1 MDRILEVLQG
11 LPVDFFN
18 VYIALLRI
26 AAPVL
31 MALILWR
38 AGKPL
43 LSFKKEPEIWATL
56 HVENG
61 PVKLITHW
69 ENLIGSDQGCDVV
82 IRTTRPPQ
90 DIKGF
95 SSRVR
100 YCRYWFL
107 TRIWNP
113 LLNRKDQGERLERN
127 HAVLMRAEDGTWSIE
142 PVDQKSILQSG
153 AAEAQ
158 VIVGEDYFV
167 MGGMKMRLKRL
178 TREMEEHILNSRTR
192 ASSGLTSVMNVLLL
206 TLLQLLCCLAFLL
219 NGEAAYAQNIVLGF
233 GGICAAQWLVLGFYL
248 CIRRSA
254 FEVETIAFF
263 LCTMGMNVI
272 AATAPAEAVKQ
283 LIAMGLG
290 LAVFFVVGWSL
301 RDLDRAKAV
310 RYVATA
316 AGILLL
322 VVTLLFGRE
331 IYGAKN
337 WLVIGGFS
345 IQPSELSKLCFV
357 FVGAGTL
364 DRIMK
369 KRNIIGF
376 IAYSVMMCGL
386 LALMNDF
393 GAALIFFVA
402 FLTIAYMR
410 SGSVG
415 TIGLAIT
422 GLALAGVIALRI
434 APHALRR
441 FSIWRHI
448 WEDPLGRGYQQTRSL
463 MCMASG
469 GVLGMGAGNGW
480 MKNLFASDTDVVF
493 ATVGEEWGLIA
504 AMLMVIAIVVLAA
517 FCLRSAGMGRSSF
530 YTIGACTAASILLAQ
545 TILNVMGTVD
555 LLPFTGVTF
564 PFVSN
569 GGSAMISAWGMMAF
583 VKAADTRQD
592 ASFAIRRTGRKN
604 REVRE

>member
-1 MDRILEVLQG
+1 MDRVLEILNG
-11 LPVDFFN
+11 LPIDFAN

-31 MALILWR
+31 MGVILWR

-43 LSFKKEPEIWATL
+43 LSFRKEPEIWALLRLADGTNL
-56 HVENG
+56 
-61 PVKLITHW
+61 PVTHW
-69 ENLIGSDQGCDVV
+69 ENIIGSHPSCDLV
-82 IRTTRPPQ
+82 IPVATVS
-90 DIKGF
+90 K
-95 SSRVR
+95 
-100 YCRYWFL
+100 
-107 TRIWNP
+107 
-113 LLNRKDQGERLERN
+113 N
-127 HAVLMRAEDGTWSIE
+127 HAVLTRYDDGSWTITDAQSKNGVKVNGRKMDICALEPED
-142 PVDQKSILQSG
+142 
-153 AAEAQ
+153 
-158 VIVGEDYFV
+158 VIDI
-167 MGGMKMRLKRL
+167 GGIQMRLEPITAQQEERL
-178 TREMEEHILNSRTR
+178 TQLRTK
-192 ASSGLTSVMNVLLL
+192 ASTGLCSTVNVLLL
-206 TLLQLLCCLAFLL
+206 TLLQALCALGFLL
-219 NGEAAYAQNIVLGF
+219 NGDADHAFDIVLGF
-233 GGICAAQWLVLGFYL
+233 GGICAAQWLVLAVYA

-272 AATAPAEAVKQ
+272 AATAPGETVKQ
-283 LIAMGLG
+283 LIALGLG
-290 LAVFFVVGWSL
+290 LVVFFVVGWSL
-301 RDLDRAKAV
+301 RDLERAKV
-310 RYVATA
+310 FRYIATA
-316 AGILLL
+316 GGILFL

-357 FVGAGTL
+357 YVGASTM

-376 IAYSVMMCGL
+376 IVYSVVMCGL

-393 GAALIFFVA
+393 GTAMIFFVA

-415 TIGLAIT
+415 TIGLACT
-422 GLALAGVIALRI
+422 SLGFAGVIALKI

-469 GVLGMGAGNGW
+469 GLLGLGAGNGW
-480 MKNLFASDTDVVF
+480 MKKLFASDTDVVF
-493 ATVGEEWGLIA
+493 ATAAEEWGLIA
-504 AMLMVIAIVVLAA
+504 AMLMVAAVAVLAV
-517 FCLRSAGMGRSSF
+517 FCLRAASLGRSSF

-545 TILNVMGTVD
+545 TILNVMGTID

-569 GGSAMISAWGMMAF
+569 GGSAMISAWGMLAF
-583 VKAADTRQD
+583 IKAADTRLD
-592 ASFAIRRTGRKN
+592 ASFAIRRKTKKN
-604 REVRE
+604 REVTQ